1 MLVSIEC
8 WHSLKSSQT
17 LGSKCKNKNTMIS
30 FKGSITL
37 YCIGLNND
45 CLAID
50 SKCIEKEKIGK

>member
-8 WHSLKSSQT
+8 WYSLKSSQT
-17 LGSKCKNKNTMIS
+17 LGGKCKNKNTMKS

-45 CLAID
+45 GLAID
-50 SKCIEKEKIGK
+50 TKCIEKERYR